1 MSPQCN
7 VLDLSSDQFYSF
19 MAPFV
24 HVSDIVLFNAKYI
37 GHVYSSMRILSDRH
51 REIQK
56 FDINGYNRLTINQP
70 YFLSFII
77 QFSLNMNLTSYANL
91 NVLKFNNN

>member
-1 MSPQCN
+1 MEMSPQCN

-37 GHVYSSMRILSDRH
+37 GHVCSSTRIISDRSFKNS
-51 REIQK
+51 ILTDIIDWK
-56 FDINGYNRLTINQP
+56 LINGLLFS
-70 YFLSFII
+70 FL
-77 QFSLNMNLTSYANL
+77 
-91 NVLKFNNN
+91 

>member
-1 MSPQCN
+1 MEMSPQCN

-37 GHVYSSMRILSDRH
+37 GHVCSSTRIISDIIDWRL
-51 REIQK
+51 
-56 FDINGYNRLTINQP
+56 INGLLFG
-70 YFLSFII
+70 FL
-77 QFSLNMNLTSYANL
+77 
-91 NVLKFNNN
+91 